1 MERITF
7 IQDMKGLFMG
17 MESFNSELNRWDT
30 SQATSMAS
38 MFSGSL
44 FNQNIN
50 MWDTS
55 QTTSMASMFSSGP
68 FNQDI
73 NGWETSK

>member
-30 SQATSMAS
+30 SQATSGVYVFGQLVQPEHKYVGCLA
-38 MFSGSL
+38 
-44 FNQNIN
+44 
-50 MWDTS
+50 D
-55 QTTSMASMFSSGP
+55 
-68 FNQDI
+68 D
-73 NGWETSK
+73 